1 MSNQNEN
8 SYCGAD
14 EDLKGISQDDIKR
27 KAAFKRE
34 RAEADYINRYDDGF
48 EDGFEDGVEQERVKA
63 IKKLF
68 LRGDSVQSIADLY
81 DVSTEEVQ
89 NIIERNKEVKSND

>member
-48 EDGFEDGVEQERVKA
+48 EDGIEQGIEQGIIASHNEGLEIDLIARIFNTDIDKVRK
-63 IKKLF
+63 II
-68 LRGDSVQSIADLY
+68 DS
-81 DVSTEEVQ
+81 
-89 NIIERNKEVKSND
+89 NKE